1 MKSRQ
6 YWGDEA
12 VCSVSPTDAGE
23 DLAFENHFTEKC
35 GPSQIGDV
43 VFGVPWLDPLSQVES
58 FLHRLFF
65 RRHLFGDDILKLT
78 QLFRRSKNTTSNR
91 PRIDGRIAIESLE
104 TRELLTVFTVVN
116 TLNSGP
122 GSLRQAI
129 LSSNATAG
137 NATNT
142 INFKIPG
149 SGVKTIN
156 IETNLAAITHPV
168 TINGSSQPGFVNTPV
183 VVINNVS
190 NAPADTDG
198 FFVRAANSTIQD
210 LAIDNFKL
218 DAVVGYGA
226 TNLTLSND
234 YIGVNASGTSAA
246 GNGAGVLLVAGTQNS
261 TIKNCVISGN
271 SGQGIL
277 ISGGTSANN
286 QIMGCKIGTN
296 AGGTRGIGN
305 GGVGIEIQNG
315 AHNNTVGGTSA
326 ALSNV
331 ISGNKAQGVYIHGKA
346 NANTLLGNFIG
357 TDLGA
362 TKTIGNALAGVAIWT
377 ASNNN
382 VIGGDAP
389 GAGNVI
395 SGNSG
400 NGIRIDHNSNATL
413 IQGNFI
419 GTDRTGTLTLN
430 NQIDGVNIQGGS
442 ANTMIGGTTAGSRNQ
457 IVHQRGAGIDLYQAG
472 ANTVI
477 QNNLIKFN
485 GVGSN
490 PNFGDG
496 VLVLNTPGAT
506 ITGSTIGSNRDYGI
520 YGFASPGITN
530 SGNTFGGNGKGSVK
544 IV

>member
-1 MKSRQ
+1 M
-6 YWGDEA
+6 
-12 VCSVSPTDAGE
+12 
-23 DLAFENHFTEKC
+23 
-35 GPSQIGDV
+35 
-43 VFGVPWLDPLSQVES
+43 
-58 FLHRLFF
+58 
-65 RRHLFGDDILKLT
+65 
-78 QLFRRSKNTTSNR
+78 
-91 PRIDGRIAIESLE
+91 
-104 TRELLTVFTVVN
+104 
-116 TLNSGP
+116 
-122 GSLRQAI
+122 
-129 LSSNATAG
+129 
-137 NATNT
+137 
-142 INFKIPG
+142 
-149 SGVKTIN
+149 
-156 IETNLAAITHPV
+156 
-168 TINGSSQPGFVNTPV
+168 
-183 VVINNVS
+183 
-190 NAPADTDG
+190 
-198 FFVRAANSTIQD
+198 
-210 LAIDNFKL
+210 
-218 DAVVGYGA
+218 
-226 TNLTLSND
+226 
-234 YIGVNASGTSAA
+234 
-246 GNGAGVLLVAGTQNS
+246 
-261 TIKNCVISGN
+261 
-271 SGQGIL
+271 
-277 ISGGTSANN
+277 
-286 QIMGCKIGTN
+286 
-296 AGGTRGIGN
+296 
-305 GGVGIEIQNG
+305 
-315 AHNNTVGGTSA
+315 
-326 ALSNV
+326 
-331 ISGNKAQGVYIHGKA
+331 YIHGKA

-490 PNFGDG
+490 PNYGDG

-506 ITGSTIGSNRDYGI
+506 ITGSTIGSNRDEGI